1 MRQVLFSVVIILMLA
16 VLIFLVAALPARISG
31 PNDSVSRLSGQ
42 NRIDYAN
49 KLLSKGLEEQAAEA
63 FEDYLNTNRLDPRE
77 EADLLYKLGG
87 IYMDLYKYEKA
98 LKNFYKA
105 EMVEPKAAF
114 AQDMDQKIIEAL
126 ENLGMGAQARYELQ
140 ARTSLGGEKEAK
152 TKAVARIG
160 KREITDAEIDQ
171 VLRDAPQWMKK
182 GLEDPQKRLEF
193 IRDYVAREVLYA
205 KAKRLGLDTKDEVR
219 QTLELLKKQVIVE
232 ELLSREINEKLDK
245 ITPEDIKL
253 YYDAN
258 KEKLGMEPAQIK
270 VSYLSFENES
280 QKDEFTQKLQKQEG
294 APKEAWITEGESGIS
309 GIGEAKDAIAGLFIL
324 EKGRISD
331 PVKIKDKFYIF
342 FLLDKK
348 EKRQKDFEE
357 VKSQAEYEY
366 RMKKQQEIS
375 QFLLKEA
382 LEEQEVEIFY
392 TGNQNETK
400 KNN

>member
-1 MRQVLFSVVIILMLA
+1 MRQILFSVVIILMLA
-16 VLIFLVAALPARISG
+16 VLIFLVATLPARISG
-31 PNDSVSRLSGQ
+31 SNDSMSPLNGSSGM
-42 NRIDYAN
+42 DYAN
-49 KLLSKGLEEQAAEA
+49 KLLSKGLKEQAAEA

-87 IYMDLYKYEKA
+87 IYMDIYKYEKA

-140 ARTSLGGEKEAK
+140 ARTSLGGEDEARS
-152 TKAVARIG
+152 KAVARIG
-160 KREITDAEIDQ
+160 KREISDAEIDMAFKN
-171 VLRDAPQWMKK
+171 VPEWMKK
-182 GLEDPQKRLEF
+182 GLDDPQKRLEF

-219 QTLELLKKQVIVE
+219 QALELLKKQVIVE
-232 ELLSREINEKLDK
+232 ELLSREIDEKLDK

-258 KEKLGMEPAQIK
+258 KETLGMEPAQIK
-270 VSYLSFENES
+270 VGYLSFENES
-280 QKDEFTQKLQKQEG
+280 QKDEFTQKLRKQEG
-294 APKEAWITEGESGIS
+294 GPKEAWITEGESGIS
-309 GIGEAKDAIAGLFIL
+309 GIGEAKDAIAGLFLL

-342 FLLDKK
+342 SVLDKK

-357 VKSQAEYEY
+357 VKPQAEYGY

-375 QFLLKEA
+375 QSLLKEA